1 MSFSPVIIVTGAS
14 KGLGLAITQILLS
27 TFNAKIVAV
36 SRSIPQELE
45 TLRSSSDH
53 KERVEIVQGDV
64 VSDETSAH
72 AVKVALERFGRI
84 DGLVLNAGTIDP
96 LGPIADPE
104 NTIAQWAS
112 TFQINLFS
120 LVSMLQ
126 HATPHLRSSENGG
139 KVVMVSSG
147 AATGN
152 TSGWGCYN
160 SSKAALNS
168 LCRTYANEE
177 KSITSFAVR
186 PGMVNTEM
194 QTKLRALGEKGMNP
208 EELERFTTAHKE
220 GKLLKPEDPGF
231 VIAALAVKGHEV
243 KELSGQFLSWNEASL
258 SAYQRP
264 Q

>member
-1 MSFSPVIIVTGAS
+1 VCFTVISICTDSRPTSRIPPGAS

-36 SRSIPQELE
+36 SRSIPQEFE

-64 VSDETSAH
+64 GSDETSAH

-96 LGPIADPE
+96 LGQCLETLLELFIDTPLPRLTRTPFPPAWLYRFSVGPIADPE

-160 SSKAALNS
+160 SSKVSEILWEGIANS
-168 LCRTYANEE
+168 V
-177 KSITSFAVR
+177 KSR
-186 PGMVNTEM
+186 
-194 QTKLRALGEKGMNP
+194 
-208 EELERFTTAHKE
+208 
-220 GKLLKPEDPGF
+220 
-231 VIAALAVKGHEV
+231 
-243 KELSGQFLSWNEASL
+243 
-258 SAYQRP
+258 
-264 Q
+264 